1 MTTFRAAQDRTW
13 ANKLA
18 KRFNVTDVPLEF
30 CLLSGEVAEAFD
42 AWRKGLPSLGDELA
56 DAAIF
61 LLGLAEMVHVDL
73 QEAVE
78 ASLLRTRPE
87 YRPLPNGVLR
97 EEVGKADKGF
107 NVTEC
112 RWSSGC

>member
-1 MTTFRAAQDRTW
+1 MTTFREAQDRTW
-13 ANKLA
+13 ANKQA
-18 KRFNVTDVPLEF
+18 KGFNVTDVPLEF

-78 ASLLRTRPE
+78 AKLAANEARE
-87 YRPLPNGVLR
+87 YRPLANGVLVK
-97 EEVGKADKGF
+97 EAGAA
-107 NVTEC
+107 
-112 RWSSGC
+112 